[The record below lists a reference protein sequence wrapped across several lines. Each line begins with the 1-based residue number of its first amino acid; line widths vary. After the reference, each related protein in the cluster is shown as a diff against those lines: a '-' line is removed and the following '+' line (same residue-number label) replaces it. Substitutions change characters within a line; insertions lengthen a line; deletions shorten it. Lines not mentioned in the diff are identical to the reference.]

1 MTTAL
6 VADIQRALDILLRNG
21 AREVYVLGAHARGD
35 AFCGM
40 RQLAAA
46 LFGSYARGDAFCG
59 VRQLAA
65 AFVRLTC
72 AR

>member
-40 RQLAAA
+40 RQLAA
-46 LFGSYARGDAFCG
+46 
-59 VRQLAA
+59 V
-65 AFVRLTC
+65 FVRLTY
-72 AR
+72 ARRRLLWNAAACCRFVRLIRAR